1 MTHYKSD
8 KITTSCQPVPPA
20 FKFKVK
26 DVTHYKSDKIT
37 TWRRPVPPAFRFK
50 VKDVT
55 HYRSDKITAWC
66 QPVPPAFRP
75 RRRPGWNFAVL
86 IGEEVP
92 AMINMSSCII
102 KTNMFNHIFFLDC
115 NLRRIRQT
123 FSTVQS

>member
-1 MTHYKSD
+1 MFPSYTQPSHKV
-8 KITTSCQPVPPA
+8 TTLCQPVSPA
-20 FKFKVK
+20 FEFKVK
-26 DVTHYKSDKIT
+26 EVTHYKSDKIT
-37 TWRRPVPPAFRFK
+37 K
-50 VKDVT
+50 K
-55 HYRSDKITAWC
+55 C
-66 QPVPPAFRP
+66 QPVPPASRP
-75 RRRPGWNFAVL
+75 RRQPGWNFAVL